1 MLDAVDCSSAAFSLS
16 AAAAEARAAEAAP
29 SSGVVKPLDTDLG
42 AEETLFALARFAAE
56 EEEPDRFI
64 AIAPAFA

>member
-1 MLDAVDCSSAAFSLS
+1 MLDAADCSSAAAFSFSFS
-16 AAAAEARAAEAAP
+16 AAAEVAP